1 MRAGC
6 RTCTGSFSF
15 AGMWRK
21 CLWCVLAMKASGFL
35 RCGKQ
40 LVEKVVERAAG
51 DFRFQA
57 TKIKRSHGQSTIASP
72 IQFPKKESQSMP
84 AKTKPGRNLSLSQK
98 FSRLCS
104 RLREPEWRRYGGT
117 LFAGKIIGVGL
128 VLLVMA
134 VVTGLFF
141 THVYAQTGTPE
152 A

>member
-1 MRAGC
+1 MAEVSLVRS
-6 RTCTGSFSF
+6 RDESV
-15 AGMWRK
+15 R
-21 CLWCVLAMKASGFL
+21 FL
-35 RCGKQ
+35 RSGKQ
-40 LVEKVVERAAG
+40 LVEKRCGSRRQGFSISV
-51 DFRFQA
+51 

-72 IQFPKKESQSMP
+72 IQSPTKESQSMP

-128 VLLVMA
+128 VLLVMT

-152 A
+152 VKAADIVNPVNT